1 MNKRIDKLT
10 KTNKNLKTQIEAI
23 NNGKRKSTLEV
34 QRDNLSSQKEF
45 SRRYLESLRREQ
57 NELFED
63 DE

>member
-10 KTNKNLKTQIEAI
+10 KTNKNLKTQIESI